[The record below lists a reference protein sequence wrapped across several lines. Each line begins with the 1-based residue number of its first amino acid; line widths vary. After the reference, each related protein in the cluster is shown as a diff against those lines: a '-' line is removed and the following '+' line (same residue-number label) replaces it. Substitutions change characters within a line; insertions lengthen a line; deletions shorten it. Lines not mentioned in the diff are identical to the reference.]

1 MADITPF
8 EGRLLEALRA
18 FPDRLEMWLQGGDPL
33 GHHRDLISLYT
44 GFFDICNA
52 HGIEYW
58 LEYGSL
64 LGYVR
69 HRGIIPWE
77 WDMDVGCTQDNFRK
91 ILEVGEK
98 IERDDPRFGFRY
110 YDHPAC
116 EVPGYTFYLKSDPE
130 VLCDIVEYRQQ
141 EDQLVCAVDA
151 WHYPSQLAE
160 DVLPVRRV
168 TLLGQSALV
177 PARPEK
183 VLEKTQSILGQSTR
197 SGDGSAGRNRIGYE
211 QYDPVPFL
219 LTQLYH
225 PESAERLCSP
235 PELDVDEARSITEGF
250 ETSGRAGLPFV
261 VRGCRVAEVSRAE
274 FVARME
280 RAEGIVFG
288 YGGEQQ
294 VVGDLRLGDAV
305 RDWKRDA
312 LAANIVDAQ
321 IHELFSPSEVDG
333 ALQPYGITA
342 RSLMSVLTRRLTHT
356 PFHQDPPLKGG
367 GWMWLAEGQKLWNF
381 VDFKYCDTL
390 LDGGT
395 KTLQDLSPAELL
407 YGDGH
412 ALWGRVRQAWIEG
425 GDFLYFP
432 PACAHSVHTYKASI
446 GLGGYAVAVSE
457 AKRMEKVA
465 AWYAERQLDIHGG
478 V

>member
-1 MADITPF
+1 MTANITPY

-18 FPDRLEMWLQGGDPL
+18 YPDRLEMWIKYGDPL
-33 GHHRDLISLYT
+33 RHHRDLIALYT

-77 WDMDVGCTQDNFRK
+77 WDMDVGCTPDNFCK
-91 ILEVGEK
+91 ILAVGER

-110 YDHPAC
+110 YDHPDYK
-116 EVPGYTFYLKSDPE
+116 VPGYTFYLKSDPD
-130 VLCDIVEYRQQ
+130 VLCDICEYRQ
-141 EDQLVCAVDA
+141 EGDKLVCGVEA
-151 WHYPSQLAE
+151 WHYPSHLVE

-168 TLLGQSALV
+168 TMLGQSALI
-177 PARPEK
+177 PARPENI
-183 VLEKTQSILGQSTR
+183 LEKTQSKLGQYML
-197 SGDGSAGRNRIGYE
+197 SADQNRIGYE

-235 PELDVDEARSITEGF
+235 PVLDVDEARSIREGF
-250 ETSGRAGLPFV
+250 ETFGRTGLPFV
-261 VRGCRVAEVSRAE
+261 VRGCRIADVSRAE

-280 RAEGIVFG
+280 GAANIVFG
-288 YGGEQQ
+288 WGDEQQ
-294 VVGDLRLGDAV
+294 LVDNLRLGDAV

-312 LAANIVDAQ
+312 LAANILDAP
-321 IHELFSPSEVDG
+321 IPDIFSPAEVDR
-333 ALQPYGITA
+333 ALEPYGISA
-342 RSLMSVLTRRLTHT
+342 RSMMVVLTHRLTHT
-356 PFHQDPPLKGG
+356 PFHQDPPLRGG

-381 VDFKYCDTL
+381 VDFDSCDAL
-390 LDGGT
+390 LDKET
-395 KTLQDLSPAELL
+395 KTLRDLRPAEVL

-412 ALWGRVRQAWIEG
+412 AVWGKARQAWVEG
-425 GDFLYFP
+425 GDFICFP
-432 PACAHSVHTYKASI
+432 PACAHCVHTYQASI
-446 GLGGYAVAVSE
+446 GLGGYAVAVSDTE
-457 AKRMEKVA
+457 RMGRVS
-465 AWYAERQLDIHGG
+465 AWYAERQLDPDKG